1 MDKEIKKLQNSVN
14 WILQQLEI
22 HFDGT
27 PQQAHVDAT
36 SMNAGFCT
44 PEIAMNARGI
54 ALKENELNKE
64 YPSIYDVPP
73 GFYAT
78 TNQWYDNGQV
88 TMFSSGSIMM
98 LGVMQEHNQRKLIWI
113 SDGYGGN
120 IYIARTHNDDN
131 GYNSPGFR
139 KVVTTFELFK
149 GEKHGVG
156 TTIDLKDSMKHYSS
170 MRIHIQG
177 WGGQVYEANNVEG
190 PVIMFSNLYDDAGGL
205 ELYELKLERVTDT
218 RYKIARSAT
227 ASITSAMNYHQ
238 DENAGI
244 KITKIEGVK

>member
-78 TNQWYDNGQV
+78 TNQWYKNGQI
-88 TMFSSGSIMM
+88 TFCGDGAIMM
-98 LGVMQEHNQRKLIWI
+98 LGVMQEHNKRKLIWA
-113 SDGYGGN
+113 SDGYSGN
-120 IYIARTHNDDN
+120 IYVARTHNDDN

-139 KVVTTFELFK
+139 KMLTTFTLFE
-149 GEKHGVG
+149 GEKSGKD
-156 TTIDLKDSMKHYSS
+156 TTIDLKDSMKHYTS
-170 MRIHIQG
+170 MRIHIAG
-177 WGGQVYEANNVEG
+177 WGGQVYEANNVTA
-190 PVIMFSNLYDDAGGL
+190 PVIMFTNLYDDAGGM
-205 ELYELKLERVTDT
+205 EMYELKLERVTDT

>member
-113 SDGYGGN
+113 SDGYG
-120 IYIARTHNDDN
+120 ADN

-139 KVVTTFELFK
+139 KMLTTFTLFE
-149 GEKHGVG
+149 GEKSGKD
-156 TTIDLKDSMKHYSS
+156 TTIDLKDSMKHYTS
-170 MRIHIQG
+170 MRIHIAG
-177 WGGQVYEANNVEG
+177 WGGQVYEANNVTA
-190 PVIMFSNLYDDAGGL
+190 PVIMFTNLYDDAGGM
-205 ELYELKLERVTDT
+205 EMYELKLERVTDT